1 MRVQR
6 GALFSVC
13 VLAAA
18 MLTLLVAGCAP
29 RSVASTEAVSASTLT
44 PQATRAVVCPAGG
57 PCLLIETSVASDFAA
72 LAGETWETFLQTFA
86 ARTDCF
92 GDVRLRASLTLK
104 ERAVYDPSTA
114 TVTVHVPGSAAF
126 LQAALVHEWAHHI
139 EFQCPE
145 QKAMRPAFLAA
156 AGFPPDAAWRPD
168 PNAPANVRQA
178 WETIPSEHYAEAA
191 IQLVLGRR
199 AVPTQVRVRPEA
211 VRVLDAWARKE

>member
-6 GALFSVC
+6 GVLPCVC
-13 VLAAA
+13 VLAAI
-18 MLTLLVAGCAP
+18 LTLLVAGCAFP
-29 RSVASTEAVSASTLT
+29 SSSTTESVSVPTPA
-44 PQATRAVVCPAGG
+44 PQATRAAVCPTDG
-57 PCLLIETSVASDFAA
+57 PCLLIETSVALDFAA

-86 ARTDCF
+86 ARTNCF
-92 GDVRLRASLTLK
+92 GDVRLRASPTLK
-104 ERAVYDPSTA
+104 ERAVYDPATA

-168 PNAPANVRQA
+168 PNSSAGALQA

-211 VRVLDAWARKE
+211 VRVLEAWARKE